1 MPTLADI
8 RRRGEQ
14 RLQAA
19 GFASA
24 QLEAR
29 WLLEAVTGLEGS
41 ALRGREND
49 EATPQDLLLFENVI
63 GRRLAHEPLARIA
76 GWREF
81 WGLRF
86 SLNADTLEPRPDSE
100 TLISTALNYL
110 PDTQEPYRL
119 LDMGTGTGCL
129 LAALLHERPAA
140 QGVALDRSLGAL
152 QQARKNLTALKLV
165 NRAAFVQADWA
176 APVQGQF
183 DLIISN
189 PPYIRTNEIDELAP
203 EVVGHDPYKALFAGA
218 DGLEAYRQLIPQAF
232 ANLKPAGVLVLE
244 LGRGQAA
251 SVRTLGE
258 AAGFNFLALVD
269 DLGEVPRA
277 LALKKS
283 LD

>member
-24 QLEAR
+24 GLEAR
-29 WLLEAVTGLEGS
+29 WLLEAVTGLEGG

-49 EATPQDLLLFENVI
+49 EATSQDLLLFENVI

-86 SLNADTLEPRPDSE
+86 ALNSDTLEPRPDSE
-100 TLISTALNYL
+100 TLITTALKYL
-110 PDTQEPYRL
+110 PDTQAPYHL

-152 QQARKNLTALKLV
+152 QQARKNMTTLKLV
-165 NRAAFVQADWA
+165 NRATFVQADWA

-189 PPYIRTNEIDELAP
+189 PPYIRTNEMDELAP
-203 EVVGHDPYKALFAGA
+203 EVVGHDPYNALFAGA
-218 DGLEAYRQLIPQAF
+218 DGLEAYRQMIPQAS
-232 ANLKPAGVLVLE
+232 ANLKPTGVLVLE
-244 LGRGQAA
+244 LGRGQAEA
-251 SVRTLGE
+251 VRRLGE
-258 AAGFNFLALVD
+258 AVGFNFLALV
-269 DLGEVPRA
+269 VRPTR
-277 LALKKS
+277 
-283 LD
+283 